1 MMSPANIINR
11 KLIKTL
17 VQTAVYCVSYMTELK
32 PFSKVLVSGV
42 LLFDCI

>member
-1 MMSPANIINR
+1 MMTPANIINR

-17 VQTAVYCVSYMTELK
+17 VQMAVYCVSDMTKLK

-42 LLFDCI
+42 LSCDCI